1 MPKRL
6 RRSSPKLSLGT
17 NSSLRVL
24 VPRHRRWEEEKEK
37 YSFIIFQKNQADLRP
52 HVLWKAPF
60 HQPVCPVSSWK
71 GTYWISRD
79 LIGKNTAVGCIR
91 HLPWMPSA
99 STPVLCHSGP
109 DFHSIISPHRLP
121 CSLASVSW
129 VAPQSSGAPPGSP
142 NKINNPR
149 TVNLQ
154 TFSAH
159 FLSPALSHSLC
170 SAPREDQSS
179 CLSYLPCWAISSLE
193 VGLTSVPSAEHHK
206 EKWKHSCAVR
216 EMLRAGERS
225 WGHLTLSPPKLLKA
239 IPVKR
244 RVKPQELTFGSP
256 DLAGNSLTSFARG
269 ESEKKIFFLDLF
281 EEKPAMLLF

>member
-1 MPKRL
+1 MGGRE
-6 RRSSPKLSLGT
+6 G
-17 NSSLRVL
+17 
-24 VPRHRRWEEEKEK
+24 KEV
-37 YSFIIFQKNQADLRP
+37 FLHHLPENQADLRP

-99 STPVLCHSGP
+99 SHCPCPMSLRSWFPQYHLPSSAALLLGL
-109 DFHSIISPHRLP
+109 SI
-121 CSLASVSW
+121 W

-179 CLSYLPCWAISSLE
+179 CYPTFLAGPFASLE

-244 RVKPQELTFGSP
+244 EGSNPRELTFGSLIWCEFP
-256 DLAGNSLTSFARG
+256 Y
-269 ESEKKIFFLDLF
+269 FLC
-281 EEKPAMLLF
+281 